1 MSLSTY
7 RGSTY
12 RGSTHRDSTHR
23 GVSAGRRNTA
33 LFLAA
38 SLLLSACASS
48 GTRPSNPS
56 AEQSSLY
63 NYSDSF
69 PAQGA
74 AIGAVAG
81 AILGCAIGALASRNK
96 GAGCAIGAAAGG
108 VGGAALGAGGGYLA
122 RANQQRYASEEQRL
136 ASLTRAAD
144 LELEQARNARRDA
157 EQIVQGHRS
166 KIASLQEGY
175 KARAVSEQTLERA
188 VEEARYDRD
197 QIARASEGIEG
208 QISEIQSSIDQSA
221 GSNSPNLRALVQRRN
236 GLLAERNM
244 LNQQLVAL
252 DIEIDRAEA
261 LLS

>member
-1 MSLSTY
+1 MSLSTH
-7 RGSTY
+7 S
-12 RGSTHRDSTHR
+12 
-23 GVSAGRRNTA
+23 GVRPGKRNTA
-33 LFLAA
+33 LILTAA
-38 SLLLSACASS
+38 LLLSACAS

-56 AEQSSLY
+56 AEQSALY
-63 NYSDSF
+63 NYTDSF

-74 AIGAVAG
+74 AVGAVAG
-81 AILGCAIGALASRNK
+81 AILGCAIGAIASRNK

-122 RANQQRYASEEQRL
+122 AANQRQYANEEQRL
-136 ASLTRAAD
+136 YSLARAAD
-144 LELEQARNARRDA
+144 LELEKARNARRDA
-157 EQIVQGHRS
+157 EQIVASHRT

-175 KARAVSEQTLERA
+175 KARKVSESSLERA

-197 QIARASEGIEG
+197 QIERASGGIED
-208 QISEIQSSIDQSA
+208 QISDMQDAIDSAA

-236 GLLAERNM
+236 ALLAERNL

-252 DIEIDRAEA
+252 DIEIDRAEV